1 METFTEQPDT
11 TVLIALINS
20 GQVKLDAY
28 LEEVKLLQSKTNN
41 Y

>member
-11 TVLIALINS
+11 TVLIDLINN